1 MPCLPGNR
9 STRHSGLL
17 YKRFWATGPGPTAL
31 IPRAPQPIPGPV
43 KVSGLGSCHVYKV
56 STCEVRGAGPVQ
68 GRTCLPWLPLCEPR
82 GHANRPPRPAR
93 GPLPPAR
100 THAFTAF
107 PHQSQHPLPTHT
119 PRRMAFFFF
128 FLICTTQ
135 TTAGHEKATGRTA
148 NLTAHRMSGNGPPGS
163 RWLSLRASGRS
174 EESRSAPSAPLAPR
188 PQLAR

>member
-43 KVSGLGSCHVYKV
+43 RVSGLGSCHVYKV
-56 STCEVRGAGPVQ
+56 STCEVRGGSQCKGAHAFPGSPSVSPAA
-68 GRTCLPWLPLCEPR
+68 TPTALPDQPGAPCRPHT
-82 GHANRPPRPAR
+82 HAH
-93 GPLPPAR
+93 LPPFLISPN
-100 THAFTAF
+100 TLS
-107 PHQSQHPLPTHT
+107 PPT
-119 PRRMAFFFF
+119 PQGEWLFFF

-163 RWLSLRASGRS
+163 RWLSLHASGRS
-174 EESRSAPSAPLAPR
+174 EESRSAPFAPLAPR